1 MIENPMY
8 CKKGAKYP
16 NKNEKR
22 YYWNSFEDEVVFFD
36 GKNKRDQIGL
46 KFSSYMDLMNN
57 VGAFN
62 KLVLRLNKQDANIT
76 HLRRRLE
83 KINGGYGHL
92 THHNGLTANEWVIQ
106 SQEKELKKKDEQISG
121 WIEKYAE
128 NIVRIRDQQRIINE
142 LKEENEKLQK
152 ENNDYEKQF
161 RIINDKIDEYIKTA
175 DTYRIP
181 IPSLKYG
188 DDLGYFNG
196 VYQSMKELKKDIG
209 GIEYD

>member
-1 MIENPMY
+1 MY

-22 YYWNSFEDEVVFFD
+22 YYWNSFEDEVVVFD
-36 GKNKRDQIGL
+36 GKNKLDMICL

-57 VGAFN
+57 EGAFN

-76 HLRRRLE
+76 RLRRWLE

-92 THHNGLTANEWVIQ
+92 THRNGLTANEWVIQ
-106 SQEKELKKKDEQISG
+106 SQEKELKKKEEQISR

-128 NIVRIRDQQRIINE
+128 NIVRISDQQRIINE

-152 ENNDYEKQF
+152 ENNVYEKQF
-161 RIINDKIDEYIKTA
+161 RIINDKI
-175 DTYRIP
+175 R
-181 IPSLKYG
+181 
-188 DDLGYFNG
+188 
-196 VYQSMKELKKDIG
+196 
-209 GIEYD
+209 